1 MQIPELLKDVV
12 SLSFSCLLAAQF
24 LYWQMLLA
32 LNPDLL
38 GDKAVCAGVWRTC
51 PALWRSGA
59 RLAARVVVS
68 RCKPGFGLGFFFVF
82 DWVFYGGVGC
92 TGFFLAELLAFSLL

>member
-1 MQIPELLKDVV
+1 
-12 SLSFSCLLAAQF
+12 
-24 LYWQMLLA
+24 MLLA

-68 RCKPGFGLGFFFVF
+68 RCKSGFGLGFFLVF
-82 DWVFYGGVGC
+82 DWVFMEGWGVL
-92 TGFFLAELLAFSLL
+92 GFFWQNSWHFLVSMWAAVGDV